1 MECRSLYTVIK
12 HRQKGKMKMIYLDY
26 AASSPPYPQVAE
38 RVRELMLAF
47 YGNPSGIH
55 SMAEKSRLIIRQS
68 RIKLAELLEVQ
79 PQQVFFTSG
88 ATEANN
94 WAVKVGAAVSGKRHM
109 LIFAAEHSSVINSA
123 RHMAA
128 QGYKISWLKPDR
140 DGILSTAAVEAAIR
154 PDTGLLC
161 VQAVNNETGVMQDVE
176 AMAQLARKRGIL
188 YLCDGVQSFAHCQQP
203 LKLPDF
209 VSLSAHKLG
218 GPVGV
223 GALVVRQPDRI
234 SPFIHGGGQ
243 ELGYRAG
250 TENTAG
256 MAGFAMAAVL
266 AFAEKVTE
274 PARLES
280 LSDHFVSAL
289 KGLDGRIVLNGKN
302 APRRAGILNFSF
314 PDMSGEELVLKL
326 DRAGICASPGA
337 ACASRDGKASHV
349 LLAMGLSET
358 EARNSVRFSLGRNTT
373 QAEIDETTQLIGNI
387 LGKGSVN
394 HAQQ

>member
-1 MECRSLYTVIK
+1 
-12 HRQKGKMKMIYLDY
+12 MIYLDY
-26 AASSPPYPQVAE
+26 AASSPPYPQVVE
-38 RVRELMLAF
+38 KVRDVMCSF
-47 YGNPSGIH
+47 YGNPSSIH
-55 SMAEKSRLIIRQS
+55 SMAEKSRLLIRQS
-68 RIKLAELLEVQ
+68 RMKLAELLEVQ

-94 WAVKVGAAVSGKRHM
+94 WAVKAGAATPGKRHI

-123 RHMAA
+123 RYMAA
-128 QGYKISWLKPDR
+128 QGYKIEWLKPDGN
-140 DGILSTAAVEAAIR
+140 GILSPAAAEAAIR
-154 PDTGLLC
+154 PDTGLIS

-176 AMAQLARKRGIL
+176 AIARLARKRGIL
-188 YLCDGVQSFAHCQQP
+188 YLCDGVQSFGHCEQS

-218 GPVGV
+218 GPAGV
-223 GALVVRQPDRI
+223 GALILRQPDRI
-234 SPFIHGGGQ
+234 VPFIHGGGQ

-256 MAGFAMAAVL
+256 IAGFALAAEL
-266 AFAEKVTE
+266 AFAEKYAEKT
-274 PARLES
+274 RLES
-280 LSDHFVSAL
+280 LSDYFVSAL

-314 PDMSGEELVLKL
+314 PDISGEELVLKL

-337 ACASRDGKASHV
+337 ACATRDAKPSHV
-349 LLAMGLSET
+349 LLAMGLSEA
-358 EARNSVRFSLGRNTT
+358 EAGNSVRFSLGRETDKEQLERT
-373 QAEIDETTQLIGNI
+373 IEIIGNI